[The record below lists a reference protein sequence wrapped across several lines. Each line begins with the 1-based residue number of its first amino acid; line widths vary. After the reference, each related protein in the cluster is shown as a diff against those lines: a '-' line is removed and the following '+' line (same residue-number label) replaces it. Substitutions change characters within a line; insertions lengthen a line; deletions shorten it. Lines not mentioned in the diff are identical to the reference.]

1 MERLGFAEVSVGAQK
16 DSNNLEIGQ
25 FLVEDGFE
33 GLPSWA

>member
-16 DSNNLEIGQ
+16 DLNHLEIGQ
-25 FLVEDGFE
+25 FPVEDGFE